1 MTPPSFR
8 TDLAKT
14 FLFPLLS
21 LLLLP
26 LLAYLFV
33 QHAVPELDA
42 SILASIERSID
53 KDVALTEQDKQQEKA
68 FFRAN
73 PPSSVCDS
81 DSPTLAN
88 YREGVCADYSDLWQ
102 FRLAGKVA
110 FWMLVAGGL
119 TLLGVLVLGA
129 ITFLNRR
136 AQYLSFLLGW
146 RLLTLVSAL
155 EVIFQ
160 GALVVWLSFWV
171 TAFFFESYYPKL
183 IVLIAVVVA
192 AAVFSTV
199 VNIFRR
205 PARDTHLDGELLT
218 AADAPALWA
227 RIRDFAARLR
237 TKAPDQ
243 VVAGIDANFFVIET
257 PLTVAG
263 QAVQGRTLYVS
274 LPLLG
279 LLNREEADAVLVH
292 ELAHLRGGDTASSAA
307 LGPKLAQYDHYCEL
321 MRSAGATVP
330 VFYLMRL
337 YRVIFEFALKRE
349 SRTREFLADRTA
361 AALVSARAIVQS
373 LVKLAA
379 YANYRSEVENK
390 LFEREQQHSGS
401 LGIAQYVASGLVPY
415 ASSAEFLE
423 AMKSANVPHPFDTHP
438 SLQERMA
445 NVCYRIDAQKM
456 GSIASGA
463 PAESWMSDIQGAAD
477 IEKRLWTDYE
487 QKFAA
492 RHEQS
497 LAYRYEP
504 ANEAEQ
510 AIVLKY
516 FPPVPFEL
524 KGGQRVEITYA
535 GPILP
540 EQTEVLPWSKIAN
553 FKYEDGFGGDVLRI
567 EHQEKGLLGSKTTK
581 VKLPGIKKERA
592 RFKQVLGHYWQR
604 HLYMKQRRGNENP
617 LS

>member
-26 LLAYLFV
+26 LLGYLFV
-33 QHAVPELDA
+33 QRAVPELDA
-42 SILASIERSID
+42 SILTSIERSID
-53 KDVALTEQDKQQEKA
+53 RDAAMTDQDKQQQKA

-73 PPSSVCDS
+73 PPSSVCAS
-81 DSPTLAN
+81 NNPTLTN
-88 YREGVCADYSDLWQ
+88 YREGVCATYSDLWQ
-102 FRLAGKVA
+102 FRLAGKVT
-110 FWMLVAGGL
+110 FWMLVAGVL

-136 AQYLSFLLGW
+136 AQYVSFLLGW

-155 EVIFQ
+155 EVIVQ
-160 GALVVWLSFWV
+160 GALAVWLSFWV

-199 VNIFRR
+199 VNIFKR
-205 PARDTHLDGELLT
+205 PPRDSHLDAELLT
-218 AADAPALWA
+218 AEDAPALWA
-227 RIRDFAARLR
+227 RIREFAARLR

-243 VVAGIDANFFVIET
+243 MVAGIDANFFVIET

-279 LLNREEADAVLVH
+279 LLNRDEADAVLVH

-307 LGPKLAQYDHYCEL
+307 LGPKLAQYDHYCDM

-361 AALVSARAIVQS
+361 AAVVSARAIVQS
-373 LVKLAA
+373 LIKLAA

-390 LFEREQQHSGS
+390 LF
-401 LGIAQYVASGLVPY
+401 
-415 ASSAEFLE
+415 
-423 AMKSANVPHPFDTHP
+423 
-438 SLQERMA
+438 
-445 NVCYRIDAQKM
+445 
-456 GSIASGA
+456 
-463 PAESWMSDIQGAAD
+463 
-477 IEKRLWTDYE
+477 
-487 QKFAA
+487 
-492 RHEQS
+492 
-497 LAYRYEP
+497 
-504 ANEAEQ
+504 
-510 AIVLKY
+510 
-516 FPPVPFEL
+516 
-524 KGGQRVEITYA
+524 
-535 GPILP
+535 
-540 EQTEVLPWSKIAN
+540 
-553 FKYEDGFGGDVLRI
+553 
-567 EHQEKGLLGSKTTK
+567 
-581 VKLPGIKKERA
+581 
-592 RFKQVLGHYWQR
+592 
-604 HLYMKQRRGNENP
+604 
-617 LS
+617 